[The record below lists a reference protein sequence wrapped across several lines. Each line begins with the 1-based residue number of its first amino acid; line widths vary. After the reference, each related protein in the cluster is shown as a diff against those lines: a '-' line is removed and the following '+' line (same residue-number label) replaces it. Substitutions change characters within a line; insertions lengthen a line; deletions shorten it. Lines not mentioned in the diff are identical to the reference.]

1 MHNMAQTLHTFKGET
16 YDEAYHQMV
25 RALGKNAVV
34 VNTKEVSRS
43 GLLGFLGPK
52 LIELTASAPPPSSR
66 PAFASRRPSLPEKHY
81 QAHSTVGSD
90 QNVDNTV
97 AYLKQ
102 IVSEAQARMA
112 KTRSTPVV
120 SSPSPVAPAPVRSA
134 KSPDM
139 VDLRNEVAEMRQL
152 LQVLVA
158 ESPGGNLP
166 SQFVPYYRAL
176 VARGVSRTMAAE
188 LVSAT
193 VKDSDAN
200 IMRNPR
206 VFAERLKIEIQ
217 KRITVTDG
225 IRTRPDSGTC
235 HTVALIG
242 ATGVGKTT
250 NLAKL
255 AASFAVQQ
263 RARVGLITTDT
274 YRVAAPEQLRIYA
287 NIIGL
292 PMRVADSPEELT
304 NGLKEFADYDLV
316 LIDTAGG
323 SQFNHEQTAEL
334 QRMLQTTALDEVML
348 VLSANTQVDE
358 LRAAL
363 ENFGCLKPTSL
374 LFSKLDETRSYGALF
389 EVVAEAK
396 LPLSYF
402 STGQNVPDDIELATP
417 ARVAKLVLS
426 EGGGRNGSGS

>member
-1 MHNMAQTLHTFKGET
+1 MLF
-16 YDEAYHQMV
+16 
-25 RALGKNAVV
+25 
-34 VNTKEVSRS
+34 RS
-43 GLLGFLGPK
+43 
-52 LIELTASAPPPSSR
+52 
-66 PAFASRRPSLPEKHY
+66 
-81 QAHSTVGSD
+81 
-90 QNVDNTV
+90 
-97 AYLKQ
+97 
-102 IVSEAQARMA
+102 
-112 KTRSTPVV
+112 
-120 SSPSPVAPAPVRSA
+120 
-134 KSPDM
+134 
-139 VDLRNEVAEMRQL
+139 
-152 LQVLVA
+152 
-158 ESPGGNLP
+158 
-166 SQFVPYYRAL
+166 
-176 VARGVSRTMAAE
+176 
-188 LVSAT
+188 
-193 VKDSDAN
+193 
-200 IMRNPR
+200 
-206 VFAERLKIEIQ
+206 
-217 KRITVTDG
+217 
-225 IRTRPDSGTC
+225 
-235 HTVALIG
+235 
-242 ATGVGKTT
+242 
-250 NLAKL
+250 
-255 AASFAVQQ
+255 
-263 RARVGLITTDT
+263 RVGLITTDT